1 MNNGVNEENNT
12 LAPMAGVK
20 IAPVADTPVDASN
33 KATAA
38 SSVGNAIKE
47 ANANVAAPVITNSE
61 VPSSQIVNQT
71 PQVAE
76 AKPVLTPPTTPVVQN
91 EIPTPEVKEDT
102 PTNKPKKKTNI
113 LPILILLIIG
123 LIGYIV
129 YSSQMHKNQISSLT
143 YNCTPIT
150 AAKSDKKLDLN
161 STLVKDLYSKVQTN
175 IREDLAQPEFNDNMR
190 LYLAYRQIIESDK
203 YDTNCNLFDKNKME
217 PYTCEVST
225 SFKPKAF
232 KEETMTLAIKKLF
245 GENTN
250 IPFANIRLGDHSCI
264 GGYQYIKARGEFVEG
279 KCSSNT
285 ATSFKVTKTLT
296 EAISNRNTIIL
307 TEEVKYHENESMSL
321 PESLKSGY
329 YYYTFRLDMN
339 YNYVLV
345 SKTYKSKY

>member
-47 ANANVAAPVITNSE
+47 ANATTTTTPEVTN
-61 VPSSQIVNQT
+61 PQIANQT
-71 PQVAE
+71 SQVVE
-76 AKPVLTPPTTPVVQN
+76 TKPIITPPVAPVVQN
-91 EIPTPEVKEDT
+91 EIPTPEVKEVVTDT
-102 PTNKPKKKTNI
+102 KKPKKKTNI
-113 LPILILLIIG
+113 LPILIILIIG

-129 YSSQMHKNQISSLT
+129 YSAQMHKNQISSLT
-143 YNCTPIT
+143 YSCTPIT

-225 SFKPKAF
+225 NFKPKAF

-250 IPFANIRLGDHSCI
+250 IPFTNIRLGDHSCI

-296 EAISNRNTIIL
+296 DAISNRNTIIL